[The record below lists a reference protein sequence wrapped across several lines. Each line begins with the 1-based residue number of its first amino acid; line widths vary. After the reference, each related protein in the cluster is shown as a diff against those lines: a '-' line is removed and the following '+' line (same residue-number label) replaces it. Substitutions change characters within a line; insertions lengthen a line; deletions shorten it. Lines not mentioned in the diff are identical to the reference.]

1 MKKIIPIILS
11 LILIACPRKTGP
23 DPVRTAIANKLP
35 TLVEFGAGNCVAC
48 VKMKPIIHELQ
59 TELQEKANVL
69 LIDVNELRHLT
80 PNYGIM
86 LIPTQVFF
94 DTKGT
99 EIYRHVGF
107 FPKDSIIVFLNKAGL
122 KQ

>member
-1 MKKIIPIILS
+1 MKRIVPIILS
-11 LILIACPRKTGP
+11 FILISCPRKAGP
-23 DPVRTAIANKLP
+23 DPVKTALANGLP

-59 TELQEKANVL
+59 TELGEKANVL

-80 PNYGIM
+80 PKYRIM

-99 EIYRHVGF
+99 EIHRHVGF
-107 FPKDSIIVFLNKAGL
+107 FPKDSIIVFLDKAGL
-122 KQ
+122 K

>member
-1 MKKIIPIILS
+1 MKRIVPIILS
-11 LILIACPRKTGP
+11 LIFISCPRKAGP
-23 DPVRTAIANKLP
+23 DPVKTALANGLP

-48 VKMKPIIHELQ
+48 VKMKPIISELQ
-59 TELQEKANVL
+59 TGLRGKANVL

-80 PNYGIM
+80 PKYRIM

-107 FPKDSIIVFLNKAGL
+107 FPKDSVMIFLNQAGL
-122 KQ
+122 Q